1 MKSDRARTFRPEAC
15 GKLLLLLTRLNG
27 SSVFPGLPPFAAT
40 TTIEKIVGTSWRHG
54 KRGVLRARELR
65 RATIR
70 TKERLA
76 TTSISFPS
84 RFVLSLISC
93 PWIRRIFAFSRCSC
107 GGNSRAKG
115 TLIKVGGAMHLRRI
129 CHVLAMHRRIFPAG
143 EKGRAGFVKWRTRI
157 CHFVVIFVTVIGS
170 TR

>member
-40 TTIEKIVGTSWRHG
+40 TAIEKTVGTSWRHG
-54 KRGVLRARELR
+54 KRGVLPARELR
-65 RATIR
+65 RATVR

-93 PWIRRIFAFSRCSC
+93 PWIRRCESLHFRGARAAGTVERKGHWSKLAVQCIFD
-107 GGNSRAKG
+107 
-115 TLIKVGGAMHLRRI
+115 
-129 CHVLAMHRRIFPAG
+129 VLAMHRRIFPAG
-143 EKGRAGFVKWRTRI
+143 EKGRVGFVGWRTRI
-157 CHFVVIFVTVIGS
+157 CHFVTGIRS
-170 TR
+170 TRW

>member
-27 SSVFPGLPPFAAT
+27 SSVFSGLPPFAAT
-40 TTIEKIVGTSWRHG
+40 TAIEKTVGTSCRHG

-65 RATIR
+65 RAPIR

-93 PWIRRIFAFSRCSC
+93 PWIRRCESLHFRGARAAEQSSERNIDQSWRCNAFA
-107 GGNSRAKG
+107 
-115 TLIKVGGAMHLRRI
+115 TYLRRI
-129 CHVLAMHRRIFPAG
+129 GDASENFSSG
-143 EKGRAGFVKWRTRI
+143 
-157 CHFVVIFVTVIGS
+157 
-170 TR
+170 